1 MTIREFLSDRLGGLV
16 FRTVLTLAA
25 AVFLRLTGTEA
36 GIILLLLLA
45 MGICAAGMQGYDFI
59 RQRARLEELE
69 AILEG
74 LDKKYLFAECIPK
87 ARGIYE
93 RRLTEL
99 SARAGRAMI
108 GEVSDVRAAQREYR
122 EYVESWVHE
131 IKVPIT
137 AAGLICRKA
146 APDIRERLS
155 QELAQIEA
163 HVERALFYAR
173 LESPEKDFLAARVDL
188 EELVA
193 QALNVHRVLL
203 LRSGMRVETENLS
216 QTVYTDRKW
225 VSFML
230 GQLLQNAV
238 RYRDG
243 EPVLTISASTL
254 GKKVRLTVHDNGIG
268 IPSHELPRVFDR
280 GFTGSN
286 GRTRGGAT
294 GMGLYLCR
302 RLADCLEI
310 NLQITSEEG
319 KGTTAVLIF
328 PAGSGYGEVKNSNL
342 TKM

>member
-1 MTIREFLSDRLGGLV
+1 MTIREFLSDRLGRLIFQTV
-16 FRTVLTLAA
+16 FTLAA
-25 AVFLRLTGTEA
+25 AVFLRLTGTED
-36 GIILLLLLA
+36 GIILLLLLLS
-45 MGICAAGMQGYDFI
+45 GFCWAGMQGYDFI

-69 AILEG
+69 AIMEG

-93 RRLTEL
+93 RRLAEL

-108 GEVSDVRAAQREYR
+108 GEVSDARAAQREYR

-131 IKVPIT
+131 MKAPIT

-146 APDIRERLS
+146 APDIRGKLA

-173 LESPEKDFLAARVDL
+173 LESPEKDFLASRADL
-188 EELVA
+188 AEIVA
-193 QALNVHRVLL
+193 QALNGHRVLL
-203 LRSGMRVETENLS
+203 MQSGMKVETENLS
-216 QTVYTDRKW
+216 QTVYTDSKW

-238 RYRDG
+238 RYRAV
-243 EPVLTISASTL
+243 EPVLTISARQL
-254 GKKVRLTVHDNGIG
+254 GKQVRLKVHDNGIG

-286 GRTRGGAT
+286 GRARGGAT

-310 NLQITSEEG
+310 ELGITSEAG
-319 KGTTAVLIF
+319 KGTTAVLTF
-328 PAGSGYGEVKNSNL
+328 PARSGYQCHDVGVK
-342 TKM
+342 T